1 MSARRPARL
10 LAPLALVITA
20 VALIAVL
27 TSGGGETGTD
37 EVDIP
42 AATATA
48 TPAAESK
55 GRRGKSRK
63 TYVVKPGDT
72 PSAIAAEHDLSVDQ
86 LLELNPD
93 VDPQGLT
100 PGQKLKLA
108 P

>member
-1 MSARRPARL
+1 VSDRRPARL

-20 VALIAVL
+20 VALIAIIS
-27 TSGGGETGTD
+27 SGGGSSTSD
-37 EVDIP
+37 EVDLP
-42 AATATA
+42 AVTA
-48 TPAAESK
+48 TPTAAAQTK
-55 GRRGKSRK
+55 GKGAKARK

-72 PSAIAAEHDLSVDQ
+72 PSAIAAEHDLSVDR